1 MVYAFRCVMSVTILI
16 CDMVY
21 LNVVIPSS
29 IKKKVKIYGIK
40 VAIYFARLK
49 LNLNIFIKNKIT
61 LFKH

>member
-1 MVYAFRCVMSVTILI
+1 MSVTILI